1 MNNRKEEEVMPFY
14 YLCSYPL
21 GPESVIQKGNWGR
34 IMRLNLI
41 NQNSALYLIRELA
54 FERIRIEEFP
64 DRPSRF
70 KSVFL
75 CPSIESV
82 REFKKERP
90 SFDIIYEIMPLDAS
104 ANSFEADWSLIKNP
118 VNKNIMQVEEEA
130 RNYWSGLITSDDKKE
145 TVIESDIKIVRKLE
159 D

>member
-1 MNNRKEEEVMPFY
+1 MSFY

-21 GPESVIQKGNWGR
+21 GPESLIQKGNWGR

-41 NQNSALYLIRELA
+41 DQNSAPYLIRELA
-54 FERIRIEEFP
+54 FEKIRIEEFP

-75 CPSIESV
+75 CPSIEST
-82 REFKKERP
+82 REFKKVRP
-90 SFDIIYEIMPLDAS
+90 SFDIIYEVVPLDDS

-118 VNKNIMQVEEEA
+118 TNKNIPQVEEEA
-130 RNYWSGLITSDDKKE
+130 RIYWSSSITSDDKKE
-145 TVIESDIKIVRKLE
+145 IVIESDLKILRKLE